1 MPICLHSFGGCRLR
15 ALASPP
21 TKHLTGEPL
30 YMRNS
35 KIWLILILAFL
46 TTIVG
51 CKSDDMVVTLTR
63 DEIQARVAPRFPITK
78 NWLILNVA
86 LSEPEIF
93 LSEGANQ
100 IGINTLVELN
110 IPFLKPISGYLAVA
124 ATPRYDAESK
134 SFYLDQ
140 ATVERLDLPELTP
153 ELQAKAREAIESIA
167 RQELAKRP
175 IYELKGRNLK
185 EITAAYT
192 LQEVQVHGGKL
203 RATFSLSR

>member
-1 MPICLHSFGGCRLR
+1 MPSRASRPRRKDPISMHGPKSRLLL
-15 ALASPP
+15 ALLVLVA
-21 TKHLTGEPL
+21 L
-30 YMRNS
+30 
-35 KIWLILILAFL
+35 
-46 TTIVG
+46 VG
-51 CKSDDMVVTLTR
+51 CNANETVVTLTR

-78 NWLILNVA
+78 NWLVLSAV

-100 IGINTLVELN
+100 IGINTRVELN
-110 IPFLKPISGYLAVA
+110 IPFLKPISGYLGVA

-134 SFYLDQ
+134 SLYLDQ

-192 LQEVQVHGGKL
+192 LQEVQVQGGKL
-203 RATFSLSR
+203 RATFALRR

>member
-1 MPICLHSFGGCRLR
+1 MQ
-15 ALASPP
+15 A
-21 TKHLTGEPL
+21 
-30 YMRNS
+30 S
-35 KIWLILILAFL
+35 KIWLILVLVILA
-46 TTIVG
+46 TIVG
-51 CKSDDMVVTLTR
+51 CNSGEVAVTLTR
-63 DEIQARVAPRFPITK
+63 DEIQARIAPRFPITK

-100 IGINTLVELN
+100 IGINTRVELN
-110 IPFLKPISGYLAVA
+110 IPLLKPISGHLGIA
-124 ATPRYDAESK
+124 AMPRYDTESK

-140 ATVERLDLPELTP
+140 ATVERLDLPGLMP
-153 ELQAKAREAIESIA
+153 ELQDKARNAIESIA

-192 LQEVQVHGGKL
+192 LREVQVRNGKL
-203 RATFSLSR
+203 QATFTLPR

>member
-1 MPICLHSFGGCRLR
+1 MNMPHSKPWLLLLL
-15 ALASPP
+15 AL
-21 TKHLTGEPL
+21 LTA
-30 YMRNS
+30 M
-35 KIWLILILAFL
+35 
-46 TTIVG
+46 VG
-51 CKSDDMVVTLTR
+51 CDSREVVVSLTR

-78 NWLILNVA
+78 NWLVLNVA

-110 IPFLKPISGYLAVA
+110 IPLLKPITGYLGLAAV
-124 ATPRYDAESK
+124 PRYDAGAK
-134 SFYLDQ
+134 ALYLDQ
-140 ATVERLDLPELTP
+140 ATVERLELPGLMP
-153 ELQAKAREAIESIA
+153 ELQEKARNAIESIA

-192 LQEVQVHGGKL
+192 LREVRVRDGKL
-203 RATFSLSR
+203 QATFVLPM

>member
-1 MPICLHSFGGCRLR
+1 MHGLKNRLLLTFLVLV
-15 ALASPP
+15 AL
-21 TKHLTGEPL
+21 
-30 YMRNS
+30 
-35 KIWLILILAFL
+35 
-46 TTIVG
+46 VG
-51 CKSDDMVVTLTR
+51 CKANETVMTLTR

-78 NWLILNVA
+78 NWLVLSVV

-100 IGINTLVELN
+100 IGINTRVELN
-110 IPFLKPISGYLAVA
+110 IPFLKPISGYLGVA

-134 SFYLDQ
+134 SLYLDQ

-192 LQEVQVHGGKL
+192 LQEVQVQGGKL
-203 RATFSLSR
+203 RATFALRR

>member
-1 MPICLHSFGGCRLR
+1 
-15 ALASPP
+15 
-21 TKHLTGEPL
+21 
-30 YMRNS
+30 MRDKQKIREHPVTRRSS
-35 KIWLILILAFL
+35 KTWLILLLAFL
-46 TTIVG
+46 VTIVG
-51 CKSDDMVVTLTR
+51 CKSGETVVTLTR
-63 DEIQARVAPRFPITK
+63 DELQARVAPRFPITK
-78 NWLILNVA
+78 NWLVLSVT

-110 IPFLKPISGYLAVA
+110 IPLLKPISGYLGVA
-124 ATPRYDAESK
+124 AMPRYDAESK
-134 SFYLDQ
+134 SFYLDH
-140 ATVERLDLPELTP
+140 ATVERLDLPGLTP
-153 ELQAKAREAIESIA
+153 ELQVKARAAIETIV

-192 LQEVQVHGGKL
+192 LQEVQVQEGKL